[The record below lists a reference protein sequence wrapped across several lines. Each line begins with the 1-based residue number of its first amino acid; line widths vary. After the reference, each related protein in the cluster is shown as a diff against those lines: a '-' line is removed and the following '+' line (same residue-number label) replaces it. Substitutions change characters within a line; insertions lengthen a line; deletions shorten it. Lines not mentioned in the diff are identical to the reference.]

1 MLPSGELFEE
11 PSARDGRWD
20 GSTVAG
26 AVTNRTADFKSGTGE
41 HFEGAR
47 RHRGTCSGRDE
58 SHRSDLNR
66 RPLDYES
73 SALPLSYCGRSTR
86 RGRTAVRPRI
96 EMPWRGFEPRRLSAL
111 PPQDSVSTSFTTR
124 ACGRAR

>member
-73 SALPLSYCGRSTR
+73 SALPLSYCGRSTELLWPINTAGAHGGAPPNR
-86 RGRTAVRPRI
+86 NALARIRTATPF
-96 EMPWRGFEPRRLSAL
+96 G
-111 PPQDSVSTSFTTR
+111 TTPSR
-124 ACGRAR
+124 